1 MLILGR
7 DSHDILIFQHLIQIV
22 FLVITFITYKK
33 TQNLNVDSLL
43 FGIHKMCYLF
53 NKILSFEIITLVRCF
68 CKYFWNNTKFDA
80 HKFDHI

>member
-7 DSHDILIFQHLIQIV
+7 DSHDILIFQTFDTNCL
-22 FLVITFITYKK
+22 LVITFITYKK

-68 CKYFWNNTKFDA
+68 CKHF
-80 HKFDHI
+80 